1 MYYLANSGRTL
12 VILRVWNKKCPEWAP
27 HVCGDGALTVSGHS
41 RYNPAY
47 AGILL
52 FAPHPVWRLWIQPRV
67 CGDTCQIDA
76 RVMRPSDTTPR
87 MRGYFTKHP
96 PTRAFLRYNPAYA
109 GILWAA
115 SLLIRYGQMG
125 AGDIGD
131 FVHKKYISS
140 YRQMAKTCDY
150 LRK

>member
-115 SLLIRYGQMG
+115 SLRDMSVQIQPRVCGDTADRAQDAGPRYDTTPRMRG
-125 AGDIGD
+125 
-131 FVHKKYISS
+131 Y
-140 YRQMAKTCDY
+140 
-150 LRK
+150 